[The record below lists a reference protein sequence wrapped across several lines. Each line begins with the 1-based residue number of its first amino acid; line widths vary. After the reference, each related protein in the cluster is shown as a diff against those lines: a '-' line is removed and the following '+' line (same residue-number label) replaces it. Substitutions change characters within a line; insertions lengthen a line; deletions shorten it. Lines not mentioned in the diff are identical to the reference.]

1 MLCRRRRRSCD
12 WRLRVGAN
20 QVRSCRKHLAHGEG
34 FGPEAEHADNNSG
47 LRGRLNDRHPLRDF
61 HDGPGIHAHRKA
73 EYTNATAPLPD
84 SKINR
89 GTYRLTEESI
99 YELLG
104 GGYCDL

>member
-1 MLCRRRRRSCD
+1 M
-12 WRLRVGAN
+12 
-20 QVRSCRKHLAHGEG
+20 
-34 FGPEAEHADNNSG
+34 
-47 LRGRLNDRHPLRDF
+47 NDRHPLRDF

-104 GGYCDL
+104 PARRTERDLALLVQDLDASLALPGYAETDTVTALRIR

>member
-1 MLCRRRRRSCD
+1 M
-12 WRLRVGAN
+12 
-20 QVRSCRKHLAHGEG
+20 
-34 FGPEAEHADNNSG
+34 
-47 LRGRLNDRHPLRDF
+47 NDRHPLRDF

-104 GGYCDL
+104 TTSHIGAYPRVAMNWSRNDIAMNAQPMGIR

>member
-1 MLCRRRRRSCD
+1 M
-12 WRLRVGAN
+12 
-20 QVRSCRKHLAHGEG
+20 
-34 FGPEAEHADNNSG
+34 
-47 LRGRLNDRHPLRDF
+47 NDRHPLRDF
-61 HDGPGIHAHRKA
+61 HDGPGACAHRKA

-104 GGYCDL
+104 LSCVIAARIPPWFTENLVQRQ